1 MRKLFTI
8 LFHPF
13 FILCKNIF
21 VLVETTTN
29 PEVIDDIIK
38 VLPLSKINDDCKNSL
53 IKNRAPEKS
62 FKFPPKIYKDSRK
75 KSGETRRY
83 CLHELFDNFKFLS
96 YSKST
101 DGLFCLACVLF
112 PTSAHQGSRAKIL
125 ITQPYRNWKDTRE
138 DLKNHSVLE
147 YHKDSLEKMNSFLSC
162 FKNPT
167 ILIDQSITQTSAA
180 VVSRNRQCIASILR
194 AVEYCGRQGIALRG
208 HRDDGPL
215 FDEASS
221 NRGNFK
227 ELIMLRSEFDKNLKD
242 SIESCVRYATY
253 LSKTT
258 QNDLLSCIK
267 DFIQSEMV
275 NDIQN
280 QTEAPF
286 YGTSADKV
294 IDVSN
299 WEQVG
304 TVVRYVRNCQAIE
317 KTIRI
322 CAV

>member
-1 MRKLFTI
+1 
-8 LFHPF
+8 
-13 FILCKNIF
+13 
-21 VLVETTTN
+21 
-29 PEVIDDIIK
+29 
-38 VLPLSKINDDCKNSL
+38 
-53 IKNRAPEKS
+53 
-62 FKFPPKIYKDSRK
+62 
-75 KSGETRRY
+75 
-83 CLHELFDNFKFLS
+83 
-96 YSKST
+96 
-101 DGLFCLACVLF
+101 
-112 PTSAHQGSRAKIL
+112 
-125 ITQPYRNWKDTRE
+125 
-138 DLKNHSVLE
+138 
-147 YHKDSLEKMNSFLSC
+147 MNSFLSC
-162 FKNPT
+162 FKNQTTP
-167 ILIDQSITQTSAA
+167 IHQSIIQISAV
-180 VVSRNRQCIASILR
+180 VVSRNRQYIASILS
-194 AVEYCGRQGIALRG
+194 AIEYCDRQGIALKG

-258 QNDLLSCIK
+258 QKDLLSCIK